1 MTKFKIKTIILYM
14 LEFEYS
20 NDFDRFINLTIYIYG
35 INLLNDNNYIKM
47 NMKISIQDIKKF
59 ENENFEVFKDKI
71 ENEVK
76 KFIVK
81 NIKEKSQN
89 IVELSKNN
97 NIQLNNIVKCI
108 FINNK
113 INNISIEWSSSS
125 LKEFLYVPNK
135 HYLIYFEDDLLLK
148 TKKIYF
154 NYN

>member
-1 MTKFKIKTIILYM
+1 MKFKIKKIILYM

-59 ENENFEVFKDKI
+59 EHENFEVFKDKI

-89 IVELSKNN
+89 IVEISKNN

-113 INNISIEWSSSS
+113 IDNISIEWSSSS

-154 NYN
+154 DYQ

>member
-1 MTKFKIKTIILYM
+1 M

-47 NMKISIQDIKKF
+47 DMKISIQDIKKY

-71 ENEVK
+71 EHDVK

-89 IVELSKNN
+89 IVEISKNN

-113 INNISIEWSSSS
+113 IDNISIEWSSSS

-135 HYLIYFEDDLLLK
+135 HYLVYFEDNLLLK

-154 NYN
+154 NYD

>member
-1 MTKFKIKTIILYM
+1 M

-47 NMKISIQDIKKF
+47 NMKISIQDIKKY
-59 ENENFEVFKDKI
+59 EHENFEVFKHKI

-76 KFIVK
+76 KFIVR
-81 NIKEKSQN
+81 NIKEKSHN

-113 INNISIEWSSSS
+113 IDNISIVWSSSS

-135 HYLIYFEDDLLLK
+135 HYLIYFEDDLFLK

-154 NYN
+154 DYD